1 MTFPLLPSSLCLSSR
16 SVLLKG
22 GGGGVRALFC
32 VCVCVLTAMGG
43 VCNCQEY
50 QSQFESVTIVK
61 AYLFSVLSP
70 CLERIGMCI
79 NSFKSYV
86 KYSHKV
92 E

>member
-1 MTFPLLPSSLCLSSR
+1 
-16 SVLLKG
+16 
-22 GGGGVRALFC
+22 
-32 VCVCVLTAMGG
+32 MGG

>member
-16 SVLLKG
+16 SVLLRG
-22 GGGGVRALFC
+22 GGGWCESPLLC
-32 VCVCVLTAMGG
+32 VCVFWTAMGG